1 MAFSE
6 TDVPGQHLP
15 AYAELHCISNFT
27 FLRGASHP
35 EELVQQADRLG
46 YRAIAITD
54 ECSLAGVVK
63 AYCQHRELRAQGST
77 LKLIVGSEFSLSADD
92 SPNQET
98 IIALAPTLT
107 AYQDLSA
114 FITLC
119 RRRCNKGEYRVEDSD
134 LLIHLRHCL
143 VIYIPAAGDEPGKS
157 ARLAALAQQ
166 PQLWV
171 GFSRLCDGSDEQRY
185 QLCYRIANQLDKPM
199 IACGNVHMHS
209 RQRKMLQDTLTA
221 IRCNRSIHQL
231 GKGLQGNAE
240 RYLRSLKKL
249 ASLYPEP
256 LIAQTLD
263 VAERCKFSLDEIRYQ
278 YPDEIIP
285 PQYTAPRYLRELVQQ
300 GARRRWHNNVPVDI
314 QQSIEKELQLIS
326 ELNYEY
332 YFLTVHDIVSFARE
346 QGILCQGRGSAANS
360 VVCYCLFITEVNPAR
375 AELLFERFISKERD
389 EPPDIDVDFEHERR
403 EEVIQYI
410 YRKYGRERAALTAT
424 IISYR
429 TRSAIRDVG
438 KALGF
443 NEQFTLKL
451 SKSLGWWHS
460 REELEQRLG
469 EFGVTLQA
477 QNTSGIFAAGE
488 AVSQGEAKPLIQLF
502 IELVQQI
509 LGFPRHLS
517 QHVGGFIISRGPLSR
532 LVPVENAS
540 MPDRTVIQ
548 WDKESIEALGLLKID
563 VLGLG
568 MLSAIRKT
576 LALASQ
582 YLPKPIGIA
591 DIPDND
597 RATYDMLSC
606 GDSVGVFQV
615 ESRAQISMLP
625 RLKPRE
631 FYDLV
636 IQVAIVRPGPIQ
648 GDMVHPYLRRR
659 EGSEAVDYANEDIRQ
674 VLSRTLGVPIF
685 QEQVIKL
692 AMVAAGFSGGEADQ
706 LRRAM
711 ASWGKNGNLLQFR
724 EKLLRGMQQRGYA
737 SEFAE
742 RVFNQM
748 KGFGAYGFP
757 ESHAASFA
765 LLVYVSSWLKR
776 HHPAAFYAGI
786 INSQPMGFYS
796 PSQLVQD
803 ARRHGVV
810 VRPIDI
816 HYSEWDCTLEA
827 LEHSGQQPQQQRAL
841 RLGMRLAKGLRQEA
855 AERISSARRRRPF
868 SDLGE
873 LVRRAKL
880 NRDDRQVLVRADALA
895 SLSGH
900 RHQSHWQ
907 NLAADWDDTP
917 ITRPG
922 HVLAGDIAG
931 TTNSDDAL
939 ALNDDI
945 ALPAPTEMQA
955 IQADYNFTGLTLHRH
970 PMLVLRERS
979 PFNRC
984 KRCAD
989 LQHLNHGRYVQ
1000 VAGIVT
1006 GRQRPGTASGVI
1018 FLTLE
1023 DETGNI
1029 NVVVWRDLQQRYRE
1043 PLLKSRLL
1051 LVKGVMERK
1060 DSVIHVIA
1068 GVLENNSQHLD
1079 GLLLPSRD
1087 FH

>member
-1 MAFSE
+1 MGYSE
-6 TDVPGQHLP
+6 PIVRRQHTA

-35 EELVQQADRLG
+35 EELVQQADTLG
-46 YRAIAITD
+46 YAAIAITD

-63 AYCQHRELRAQGST
+63 AYCQHRELRARGST
-77 LKLIVGSEFSLSADD
+77 LKLIIGSEFSLHSGKHAR
-92 SPNQET
+92 PEK
-98 IIALAPTLT
+98 IVALAPTLT

-119 RRRCNKGEYRVEDSD
+119 RRRCNKGEYRVEDND
-134 LLIHLRHCL
+134 LLIHLKHCL
-143 VIYIPAAGDEPGKS
+143 VIYIPTEDDQADKL
-157 ARLAALAQQ
+157 ARLEALAQQ

-171 GFSRLCDGSDEQRY
+171 GFSRLCDGSDEHRY

-209 RQRKMLQDTLTA
+209 RQRKMLQDTLAA
-221 IRCNRSIHQL
+221 IRSGRSIQQM
-231 GKGLQGNAE
+231 GENLQSNAE
-240 RYLRSLKKL
+240 QYLRPPRKL
-249 ASLYPEP
+249 AALYPEP
-256 LIAQTLD
+256 LIAETLQ

-285 PQYTAPRYLRELVQQ
+285 PQYTAARYLRELVQQ
-300 GARRRWHNNVPVDI
+300 GARKRWHNNVPIDI
-314 QQSIEKELQLIS
+314 RESIEKELQLIS

-346 QGILCQGRGSAANS
+346 RGILCQGRGSAANS
-360 VVCYCLFITEVNPAR
+360 VVCYCLFITEVDPAR
-375 AELLFERFISKERD
+375 AELLFERFISRERD

-410 YRKYGRERAALTAT
+410 YRKYSRERAALAAT
-424 IISYR
+424 IITYR

-443 NEQFTLKL
+443 SEQFTLKL

-460 REELEQRLG
+460 RAELEQRLG
-469 EFGVTLQA
+469 EFGVELKA
-477 QNTSGIFAAGE
+477 GNNASIFESGQPRGKDE
-488 AVSQGEAKPLIQLF
+488 VTPLIEHF

-582 YLPKPIGIA
+582 YLPRPIGLA

-597 RATYDMLSC
+597 RATYAMLSR
-606 GDSVGVFQV
+606 GDSIGVFQV

-659 EGSEAVDYANEDIRQ
+659 EGTENVDYANDDIRR

-692 AMVAAGFSGGEADQ
+692 AMVAAGFTGGEADQ

-711 ASWGKNGNLLQFR
+711 ASWGKNGNLLQFK
-724 EKLLRGMQQRGYA
+724 EKLVHGMQQRGYA
-737 SEFAE
+737 NEFAE

-776 HHPAAFYAGI
+776 HHTAAFYAGL

-816 HYSEWDCTLEA
+816 HYSDWDCTLEA
-827 LEHSGQQPQQQRAL
+827 IQGQNRQHHAL

-855 AERISSARRRRPF
+855 ASRIASARRQRPF

-880 NRDDRQVLVRADALA
+880 NKDDRQVLVRAGALT

-917 ITRPG
+917 ITRLEPSSAS
-922 HVLAGDIAG
+922 HSTRVKAHDHIM
-931 TTNSDDAL
+931 N
-939 ALNDDI
+939 LNDDI
-945 ALPAPTEMQA
+945 NLPAPTEMQT
-955 IQADYNFTGLTLHRH
+955 IQADYNATGLTLNRH
-970 PMLVLRERS
+970 PMLLLRERS
-979 PFNRC
+979 PFRYC

-989 LQHLNHGRYVQ
+989 LRHLDHGRYVQ

-1043 PLLKSRLL
+1043 PLLKSKLL

-1068 GVLENNSQHLD
+1068 GVLKNSSQHLE